1 MASVR
6 HPSSDRWVVHLGSQS
21 ATDSAVTVELRMSR
35 ATAENLAH
43 AETCRIAALNPGRKD
58 VQDVPAEDVGSA
70 VLGILS
76 SVVAISRV
84 KNRVARFDQREVM
97 ELVDSEVGAA
107 RARSP

>member
-6 HPSSDRWVVHLGSQS
+6 HPSSDRWVVHLESQS

-43 AETCRIAALNPGRKD
+43 VETCRIAALNPGRK
-58 VQDVPAEDVGSA
+58 DVPAEDVGSA

-76 SVVAISRV
+76 PVAAISRV
-84 KNRVARFDQREVM
+84 KDQVARFNQREVM
-97 ELVDSEVGAA
+97 ELVDSEVDAA
-107 RARSP
+107 RAHRP